1 MWNRVT
7 IIDNKPPQVMAGI
20 FPDQRSGIL
29 RRIGLS
35 STLSNLSVACCL
47 AAVFLIWFLNKIVM
61 AKISSNTT
69 PLKIYFHTFFF
80 IET

>member
-61 AKISSNTT
+61 AKISSNTYST
-69 PLKIYFHTFFF
+69 ENLFPYILFY
-80 IET
+80 